1 MVARTLFGLEQVL
14 ADELRTLGAE
24 QIQVLNRAV
33 QFSGDMALMY
43 EANLCLRSAL
53 SILCPLVT
61 FKATNED
68 ILYLKIRDINW
79 RQFLNADST
88 FAIDTSVHSA
98 YFTHSHYVALR
109 AKDAIVDQFREET
122 GIRPS
127 VNVDDPDLQLNLH
140 ISNDTCTLSLDS
152 SGDSLHRRG
161 YRKGTNIAPLNEVLA
176 AGMVLLSGW
185 DGKSHFI
192 DPMCGSGTIVIEAA
206 LFALNIPPGTL
217 REKFG
222 FMNWKTFD
230 PALWKQI
237 ENKCISRIRTS
248 GFEFIA
254 SDISGKSLNLAK
266 DNIEAAGLTGKIKMI
281 KKPFQ
286 ELLPPRSDK
295 GGIIIMN
302 PPYGERMQKQAID
315 DFYKSIGDQLKSH
328 YQGYKAW
335 IISSNNNALKRIG
348 LHASKR
354 ITLYNG
360 PLECKFQKYELYEG
374 SKKRNRYKH

>member
-14 ADELRTLGAE
+14 ADELSALGAE

-79 RQFLNADST
+79 RQFLNTDST
-88 FAIDTSVHSA
+88 FAIDTSVHSS

-127 VNVDDPDLQLNLH
+127 VNVENPDIKLNLH

-206 LFALNIPPGTL
+206 LFALNIPPGSL
-217 REKFG
+217 RKKFG

-230 PALWKQI
+230 PKLWKQI
-237 ENKCISRIRTS
+237 EDKCISRIKPLPASNLSLLTFRGNHSTS
-248 GFEFIA
+248 QKIILRQPDCPE
-254 SDISGKSLNLAK
+254 KSN
-266 DNIEAAGLTGKIKMI
+266 
-281 KKPFQ
+281 
-286 ELLPPRSDK
+286 
-295 GGIIIMN
+295 
-302 PPYGERMQKQAID
+302 
-315 DFYKSIGDQLKSH
+315 
-328 YQGYKAW
+328 
-335 IISSNNNALKRIG
+335 
-348 LHASKR
+348 
-354 ITLYNG
+354 
-360 PLECKFQKYELYEG
+360 
-374 SKKRNRYKH
+374 